1 MRGPGAISKF
11 AIRIPSNAVAMV
23 LCVAALSGCKQ
34 PPESRYSRGSTA
46 AERGLATIE
55 RVGCASC
62 HEIPGIAWPKGAL
75 GPSLK
80 GFDDDGL
87 IAGELPNT
95 AENLAAFIRNAPAV
109 KPGSTMPAM
118 PVSEEEA
125 RDMAA
130 YLYGLDDV

>member
-1 MRGPGAISKF
+1 MGAS
-11 AIRIPSNAVAMV
+11 
-23 LCVAALSGCKQ
+23 
-34 PPESRYSRGSTA
+34 
-46 AERGLATIE
+46 ERGLAAME

-62 HEIPGIAWPKGAL
+62 HEIPGIAWPQGAL
-75 GPSLK
+75 GPSLV
-80 GFDDDGL
+80 GFDDRGL
-87 IAGELPNT
+87 IAGQLPNS
-95 AENLAAFIRNAPAV
+95 AENLAAFIRDARAV